1 MRRALMST
9 AARRHAEDFA
19 WDATVDRLLDVYR
32 RAAAPAWAA
41 MASGMGAGA

>member
-1 MRRALMST
+1 MST

-41 MASGMGAGA
+41 MGFGMGAGA